1 MSNKDISKYLVKE
14 DGTAFATDNDLQAL
28 AVNSKVTNVNSGLT
42 YKKTASNVY
51 DKTPIEV
58 ETEAVLYTEQ
68 TLTNSQKAQARTNIN
83 AISSSDAQTLAQTLI
98 NSVLSVES
106 TGNPYGSAL
115 TIGNFRVNAGKAIG
129 KGQTVCPDSDCWLV
143 SYRLPFIIKNDYSPN
158 VVLTTESSHDL
169 TGDGAECKTGL
180 CYRRVSPR
188 YHLAKCEDGSGHSV
202 RTLNYVAIGTPF
214 KFDSTTHLA
223 SAPDTSW
230 TINFNPNRNIPVI
243 IDIFIPSDFT
253 GSVTISNVE
262 HQFNSEDTLSISDS
276 DYDVGVDSF
285 ISGTEWRQ
293 HIEGYTSS
301 EIVSLSGYKM
311 RSFCC
316 KLMPADLPRFTKSG
330 TGTFKARILYTSA
343 DGTSNTGSGSS
354 SSSSSSGSS
363 SGSGSSGGSSS
374 SGNSSSSGQT
384 WGTVKYSDNV
394 ALGDV
399 TSHSYAV
406 GSVVPEGT
414 VVRVFNVSHV
424 TMGGT
429 GPVYGN
435 TDQYYIWKANGHT
448 LTSAEK
454 SAINAETGGTG
465 ASVGGVPWAI
475 TYDTGS
481 V

>member
-1 MSNKDISKYLVKE
+1 MSQNDISKYFTKQNGSAITNDTE
-14 DGTAFATDNDLQAL
+14 FAGL
-28 AVNSKVTNVNSGLT
+28 ATHTVIKNNNSGLT
-42 YKKTASNVY
+42 FKKVGATVF

-58 ETEAVLYTEQ
+58 ETDAVLYTQ
-68 TLTNSQKAQARTNIN
+68 QSLTNSQKTQARKNIG
-83 AISSSDAQTLAQTLI
+83 AISSNDTQTLI

-143 SYRLPFIIKNDYSPN
+143 SYRLPFIIKNDYPPS
-158 VVLTTESSHDL
+158 VVLTTESSPDL

-214 KFDSTTHLA
+214 TYNSV
-223 SAPDTSW
+223 TSLLGDPGN
-230 TINFNPNRNIPVI
+230 TVYIINFNPNRDIPVI

-262 HQFNSEDTLSISDS
+262 QFNSEDTLSISDS

-293 HIEGYTSS
+293 RIEGYTSS

-316 KLMPADLPRFTKSG
+316 KLMPTSYPVFTKSG
-330 TGTFKARILYTSA
+330 TGTPKYRILYTSA
-343 DGTSNTGSGSS
+343 DGSSHTGSGSS
-354 SSSSSSGSS
+354 SSSSGSGSS
-363 SGSGSSGGSSS
+363 SSSGTSGGSSS

-384 WGTVKYSDNV
+384 WGTVKYRDNV

-399 TSHSYAV
+399 TSHSYTV
-406 GSVVPEGT
+406 GTVVPEGT

-429 GPVYGN
+429 GPIYGN

-475 TYDTGS
+475 TYDSGS